1 MQPHMEARG
10 MFKSLSPDLS
20 YVPDPAIQKKDNTTS
35 TTSKP
40 T

>member
-1 MQPHMEARG
+1 MEARG